1 MTRMFETNALA
12 PTVRRAL
19 VVEDLT
25 PVRRGLE
32 QLLEVAFPG
41 VAVDAVGSLG
51 QALMCLSHATPYEVA
66 LVDLGLPDGNGLD
79 LLAEIRG
86 RHPTTAA
93 IVMTIY
99 DDDERLFHALSLGAQ
114 GYLLKDQPTEALIH
128 QLIGLRAGLPPLAP
142 RVTRRILEHL
152 RSPTPPQP
160 APAAPV
166 ARPQRDSE
174 PPLTPRE
181 TEVLSLIGR
190 GLQRGEVA
198 HLLGLSENTIAKFIK
213 DIYRKLQI
221 SSRAE
226 AALEADRRG
235 LL

>member
-1 MTRMFETNALA
+1 MMRMLETNAST

-19 VVEDLT
+19 LVEDLC
-25 PVRRGLE
+25 PVRRGL
-32 QLLEVAFPG
+32 QYLLEVAFPG
-41 VAVDAVGSLG
+41 VVVDAVGSMV
-51 QALMCLSHATPYEVA
+51 QALSHLTHAGPYELA

-79 LLAEIRG
+79 VLAEIRA
-86 RHPTTAA
+86 RHPVTAA
-93 IVMTIY
+93 VVMTIY
-99 DDDERLFHALSLGAQ
+99 DDDERLFGALSLGVQ
-114 GYLLKDQPTEALIH
+114 GYLLKDQPPELLVQ
-128 QLIGLRAGLPPLAP
+128 QLVGLHAGAPPLTP
-142 RVTRRILEHL
+142 SVTRRILQHL
-152 RSPTPPQP
+152 RVPEAPKPAPMPQP
-160 APAAPV
+160 RSRA
-166 ARPQRDSE
+166 DSE

-198 HLLGLSENTIAKFIK
+198 HLLGISENTIAKFIK

>member
-1 MTRMFETNALA
+1 MFETNALA
-12 PTVRRAL
+12 PSVARAL

-25 PVRRGLE
+25 PVRRGLQ

-41 VAVDAVGSLG
+41 VVVDAVGSLG
-51 QALMCLSHATPYEVA
+51 QALTYLSHAAPYEVA

-79 LLAEIRG
+79 LLAELRR

-99 DDDERLFHALSLGAQ
+99 DDDERLFSALSLGAQ
-114 GYLLKDQPTEALIH
+114 GYLLKDQPSEALIH

-152 RSPTPPQP
+152 RSPAPTTP
-160 APAAPV
+160 V
-166 ARPQRDSE
+166 TRPRRDSE

-213 DIYRKLQI
+213 DIYRKLHI

>member
-12 PTVRRAL
+12 PSVRRAL

-25 PVRRGLE
+25 PVRRGLQ

-41 VAVDAVGSLG
+41 VVVDAVGSLG
-51 QALMCLSHATPYEVA
+51 QAFTCLSHAAPYEVA

-79 LLAEIRG
+79 LVAELRG

-99 DDDERLFHALSLGAQ
+99 DDDERLFSALSLGAQ

-142 RVTRRILEHL
+142 QVTRRILEHL
-152 RSPTPPQP
+152 RSPAPPH
-160 APAAPV
+160 APPGPV
-166 ARPQRDSE
+166 ARSARDSE

-198 HLLGLSENTIAKFIK
+198 QLLGLSENTIAKFIK
-213 DIYRKLQI
+213 DIYRKLHI